1 MEPALLIILQH
12 NVLMPLTSGAIIG
25 MVVVAILLFF
35 SAMISG
41 SEVAYFSLRP
51 QQIRSLKEHTS
62 HKDLLVLRLLE
73 KPERLLASILISNNF
88 INVGIVIIASFV
100 TGSLFNFTH
109 SPALGFLIQVIVI
122 TFLLLLFG
130 EIFPK
135 VYANRFAL
143 KFARRMAVPLLVL
156 DKVFQPL
163 IHILVKSTALVNRRL
178 AKKGQNI
185 SMDDLSEALD
195 LTTDV
200 VQDEMDMLEGIVRFS
215 NLEVAEIMKPRT
227 DVVAVDID
235 TDLDTVIRVIIESGF
250 SRIPVYEETSDTLI
264 RVIIESGFS
273 RIPVYEETSDNL
285 KGILYVK
292 DLLPHINQKKKVNWT
307 RLIRDPFFVPESKKI
322 NDLLKEFQEK
332 KIHLAIVVDEYG
344 GTEGIVTM
352 EDILEEVVGEITD
365 ESDETAEFYR
375 QIDANTWIFDGKTL
389 LNDFYKV
396 TELDDEHFDDVKGE
410 SETLAGL
417 MLELKG
423 GFPRRNDMIPCKGIE
438 FTVMEL
444 DQRRIKE
451 IRVKLANPE
460 LKK

>member
-1 MEPALLIILQH
+1 MEPALLIILQQ
-12 NVLMPLTSGAIIG
+12 NLMTPLTSGAIIG

-41 SEVAYFSLRP
+41 SEVAYFSLGPNHINALEDHPSR
-51 QQIRSLKEHTS
+51 KEQ
-62 HKDLLVLRLLE
+62 LVLRLLE
-73 KPERLLASILISNNF
+73 KPDRLLASILITNNF

-100 TGSLFNFTH
+100 TGSLFNFAL
-109 SPALGFLIQVIVI
+109 SPVLGFMIQVIVI

-130 EIFPK
+130 EIVPK
-135 VYANRFAL
+135 VYANRFAPQ
-143 KFARRMAVPLLVL
+143 FARRMAVPLIVL
-156 DKVFQPL
+156 DRAFQPL
-163 IHILVKSTALVNRRL
+163 IFILVKSTGLVNRRL
-178 AKKGQNI
+178 AKKRQNI
-185 SMDDLSEALD
+185 SMEDLSEALD

-200 VQDEMDMLEGIVRFS
+200 VQDEKDMLEGIVRFS

-227 DVVAVDID
+227 DVVAVDIQ
-235 TDLDTVIRVIIESGF
+235 TNQETLTRVIIESGF
-250 SRIPVYEETSDTLI
+250 SRIPVYEETFDK
-264 RVIIESGFS
+264 
-273 RIPVYEETSDNL
+273 L

-292 DLLPHINQKKKVNWT
+292 DLLPHINQKREFNWT
-307 RLIRDPFFVPESKKI
+307 KLIREPFFVPESKKI

-365 ESDETAEFYR
+365 ESDEAAEFYKR
-375 QIDANTWIFDGKTL
+375 IDENTWAFDGKTL

-396 TELDDEHFDDVKGE
+396 TELDDELFDDVKGE

-417 MLELKG
+417 LLELKG
-423 GFPRRNDMIPCKGIE
+423 GFPRRNDVIPCKGIE
-438 FTVMEL
+438 FTVLGM

-451 IRVKLANPE
+451 VKIFLKNPE
-460 LKK
+460 RKR